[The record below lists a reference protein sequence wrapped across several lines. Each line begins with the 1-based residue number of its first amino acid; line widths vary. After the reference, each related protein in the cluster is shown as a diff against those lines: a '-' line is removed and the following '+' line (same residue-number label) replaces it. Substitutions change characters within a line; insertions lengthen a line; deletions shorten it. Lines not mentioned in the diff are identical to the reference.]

1 MRNKRRMKKSTE
13 QICQYVKAGKLREQ
27 SLPPECNNVVYGI
40 QWGSFDRTFTPAYW
54 KMQVIMASDDYQVR
68 QILRGS
74 GSLSDEICSCLLGG
88 YGISAEMGYAAY
100 AKLRCKGLTRPRTE
114 LNLKE
119 MFEDIYCILI
129 SDLNV
134 AGHCTHYRFPRQKAL
149 RIVYAL
155 IKLSTEE
162 PPKDELLFRRWLL
175 TFNGIGPKTASWI
188 TRNWLGSNK
197 VAIIDIHIFRAC
209 TLMSLFRGNE
219 NVEREYFALEE
230 RFLKLAQAMNVSPAE
245 MDLIMWMRMR
255 EMGRFGRD
263 AFKNRC
269 RLLHRN
275 ITNIS
280 KTTKTRR

>member
-1 MRNKRRMKKSTE
+1 MRNKRRMKKTTE

-40 QWGSFDRTFTPAYW
+40 QWGNFARTFTPAYW
-54 KMQVIMASDDYQVR
+54 KMQVIMASDSYKSSNRHRNSV
-68 QILRGS
+68 
-74 GSLSDEICSCLLGG
+74 SLSDEICSCLLGG

-100 AKLRCKGLTRPRTE
+100 DKLRCKGLTRPRAE

-119 MFEDIYCILI
+119 MFEDVYCTLI

-149 RIVYAL
+149 RIVQAL
-155 IKLSTEE
+155 MRLSTEK
-162 PPKDELLFRRWLL
+162 PPKDELLFRSWLL

-209 TLMSLFRGNE
+209 TLMGLFNGSE
-219 NVEREYFALEE
+219 NVERDYFALEN
-230 RFLKLAQAMNVSPAE
+230 RFLKLALAMDVSPAE

-269 RLLHRN
+269 KLCNYN
-275 ITNIS
+275 IANVS